1 LQARAQRATVAGLL
15 AGAGGETMQETATHT
30 AWGRLTLLTG
40 LSLLAAAM
48 VWLLVLAGPA
58 HGATTTF
65 HARIGPALGIVPP
78 VNREGEL
85 IAHDV
90 ASGASTPAVY
100 HGGPVMSGGVTVH
113 TIFWDP
119 AGHPFQGS
127 PGAGVPTYPGL
138 IEQFFSD
145 VAADSGS
152 GGACTSSDC
161 NVFTIER
168 QYGSGTAV
176 GQVSPGA
183 YSISYNPATD
193 AVNDASPYPAQT
205 DQCASPSGTA
215 VCLTDQQVRAEI
227 DNVVQSTPGTPRG
240 LTNLWIVF
248 LPPGV
253 DECVDPGQCGTN
265 TFAAYHSVSDIRGH
279 GLTIYAVA
287 IDPIIETPVGPGAD
301 PEGFPD
307 AEVTVDAISH
317 ETNEAVTDPEGDGW
331 MDPNGNEVA
340 DKCETGPQVGTPLG
354 FASDG
359 SPYNQVINGHQY
371 LLQGMWSDATEGCVQ
386 SSTTT
391 TTPLPLPQVSLR
403 QFNPVISGN
412 VNRSAAG
419 GIRVQVSLLREG
431 LSGNAV
437 TVARAATVTAGD
449 GSWHVS
455 LGSHAPGDDRDEID
469 VDYSGANAPT
479 PSHQVIRT
487 GNGGNA
493 FNEAGWLGWT
503 AMDEGSMASNAAGG
517 STLSLAPCFQTGT
530 LGFTF
535 DGVSSPASPDQ
546 LCDTETDVASATTS
560 HIGPRDTLTWTSN
573 DNRAFDA
580 PGAPAPNL
588 FGGLVSLT
596 VPVGEAGSVSA
607 LQNPLT
613 TFTPGGFPSCS
624 ADLEFQE
631 VACTGLVPG
640 ERYTLIDRRERFPA
654 VADSTG
660 LVVVPL
666 RIHRGDSVSLSNGS
680 RSLTTLHVAHLQV
693 KILGEETSV
702 AGGTCQAGDYF
713 GTPLATPSLTATAGL
728 PSDPTDPTTGGVALT
743 GQVCPTN
750 GHAAGMP
757 STNIAQTDDRSGGVT
772 ETEVPDIEDTSP
784 IEGETMYGHF
794 TALAESG
801 LALTTGD
808 VLPTDVV
815 TRISL
820 TIYTATG
827 AKVLTLR
834 NIDTLH
840 GSAVPELRPG
850 RYVALWTLTDFNGD
864 TRRIG
869 TWFFEQ
875 RGRAGSGPRV
885 NVRCAH
891 RGGRRI
897 RCAVSFPAYSQ
908 VRGTVGMRLSRG
920 NVVVGLGHAAV
931 HRGRAIVTMSEL
943 VAPSSGRW
951 HATLVLSG
959 PRIEPVT
966 SQAGVRGL

>member
-1 LQARAQRATVAGLL
+1 MLFTRLGLIATAAACLL
-15 AGAGGETMQETATHT
+15 A
-30 AWGRLTLLTG
+30 
-40 LSLLAAAM
+40 
-48 VWLLVLAGPA
+48 LAGPA
-58 HGATTTF
+58 QGATSTF
-65 HARIGPALGIVPP
+65 RARIGPALGLVPP
-78 VNREGEL
+78 VNRQGQL

-90 ASGASTPAVY
+90 ASGAQTPAVY

-119 AGHPFQGS
+119 VGHPFQGS
-127 PGAGVPTYPGL
+127 PGAGIPTYPGL
-138 IEQFFSD
+138 IEQFFTD
-145 VAADSGS
+145 VGADDGS
-152 GGACTSSDC
+152 SGACTSSDC

-168 QYGSGTAV
+168 QYGSGTTV
-176 GQVSPGA
+176 GGVSPGA
-183 YSISYNPATD
+183 YNVSYNPATD
-193 AVNDASPYPAQT
+193 AVNDANPYPPQA

-215 VCLTDQQVRAEI
+215 VCLTDQEVRAEI
-227 DNVVQSTPGTPRG
+227 DNVIQGTPGTPRG

-253 DECVDPGQCGTN
+253 DECVGPGECGTN
-265 TFAAYHSVSDIRGH
+265 AFAAYHSVSDLRAH
-279 GLTIYAVA
+279 GVTIYAVA

-317 ETNEAVTDPEGDGW
+317 ETNEAITDPEGNGW
-331 MDPNGNEVA
+331 MDPNGMEVA

-371 LLQGMWSDATEGCVQ
+371 LLQEIWSDASEGCVQ

-391 TTPLPLPQVSLR
+391 TTQLPLPEVSLR
-403 QFNPVISGN
+403 QFNPVLTGN
-412 VNRSAAG
+412 VNRPSGG
-419 GIRVQVSLLREG
+419 GIRVQVSLLRVG
-431 LSGNAV
+431 LSGRPV
-437 TVARAATVTAGD
+437 TVARAGTVTAGD
-449 GSWHVS
+449 GSWRVS
-455 LGSHAPGDDRDEID
+455 LGNHAPGDDRDEID
-469 VDYSGANAPT
+469 VDYSGTNAPT

-493 FNEAGWLGWT
+493 FTEAGWLGWT
-503 AMDEGSMASNAAGG
+503 AMDEGSLASNGPGG

-535 DGVSSPASPDQ
+535 DGVSSPASPNQ
-546 LCDTETDVASATTS
+546 LCDTETDAESTPTS

-573 DNRAFDA
+573 DNRAFN
-580 PGAPAPNL
+580 APAAPTPNL
-588 FGGLVSLT
+588 LGGLVSLT

-613 TFTPGGFPSCS
+613 TFTPGGFPSCI

-640 ERYTLIDRRERFPA
+640 ERYTVIDRRERFRS
-654 VADSTG
+654 VADNTG

-680 RSLTTLHVAHLQV
+680 RSLTTLHVAHLKV
-693 KILGEETSV
+693 KILGEETTV

-713 GTPLATPSLTATAGL
+713 GPPLASPSLTVAAGL

-750 GHAAGMP
+750 GHAAGLP

-794 TALAESG
+794 IALAESG
-801 LALTTGD
+801 LALPTGD

-820 TIYTATG
+820 TIYSATG

-834 NIDTLH
+834 NVDTLR
-840 GSAVPELRPG
+840 GSVVPALVPG
-850 RYVALWTLTDFNGD
+850 RYAALWTLTDFNGD
-864 TRRIG
+864 TRLIG
-869 TWFFEQ
+869 TRFVEQ
-875 RGRAGSGPRV
+875 RGRPGSGPRA

-891 RGGRRI
+891 SGGRRI
-897 RCAVSFPAYSQ
+897 RCTVSFPAYSQ
-908 VRGTVGMRLSRG
+908 VRGTVRMRLSRG
-920 NVVVGLGHAAV
+920 GTIVGLGHAGV
-931 HRGRAIVTMSEL
+931 VRGRAIVTLSEL
-943 VAPSSGRW
+943 IAPSSGSW

-966 SQAGVRGL
+966 TQAAVRGL